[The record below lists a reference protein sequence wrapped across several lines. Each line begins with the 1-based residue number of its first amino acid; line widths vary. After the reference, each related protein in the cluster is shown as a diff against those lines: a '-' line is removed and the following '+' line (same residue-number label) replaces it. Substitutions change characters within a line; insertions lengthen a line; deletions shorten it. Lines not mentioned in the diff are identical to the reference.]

1 MMCFFF
7 LVAGWSLE
15 VKKRTVALQD
25 WKFNRDPRWEAKL
38 LRILP
43 LHQLSGVYFKVF
55 SSTAIFLEGCMGR
68 LRGMLQD
75 SSISDGSQY
84 FHNICLIMKYK

>member
-1 MMCFFF
+1 MICCFF

-15 VKKRTVALQD
+15 VKMRTVALQD
-25 WKFNRDPRWEAKL
+25 WKLNRDPRWEAKL
-38 LRILP
+38 LLILP

-55 SSTAIFLEGCMGR
+55 SSTAIFLEGWMGR

>member
-7 LVAGWSLE
+7 SVAGWSLE

-43 LHQLSGVYFKVF
+43 LHQQSGVYFKVF
-55 SSTAIFLEGCMGR
+55 SSTAIFWKDGWEGFGVCCRTAPLVMVP
-68 LRGMLQD
+68 
-75 SSISDGSQY
+75 SISIT
-84 FHNICLIMKYK
+84 FA

>member
-7 LVAGWSLE
+7 SVAGWSLE

-43 LHQLSGVYFKVF
+43 LHQQSGVYFKVF
-55 SSTAIFLEGCMGR
+55 SSTAIFLEGWMGR
-68 LRGMLQD
+68 LGGMLED